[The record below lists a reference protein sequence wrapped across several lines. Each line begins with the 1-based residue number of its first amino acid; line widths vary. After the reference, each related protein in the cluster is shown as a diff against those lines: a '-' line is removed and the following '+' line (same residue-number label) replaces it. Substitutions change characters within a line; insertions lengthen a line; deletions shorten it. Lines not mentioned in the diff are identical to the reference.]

1 MSKVATGPGQTSS
14 PDNASNVVREL
25 RRSPRFSSASQGS
38 NEERAP
44 RRSPRFTNTSSA
56 ASQHSQPTPSE
67 RQRRNQ
73 TQPHEPVQ
81 RTGSPSTSVAQ
92 AQSTSDS
99 THGQQRPT
107 LIHRTYAVPHRTYRS
122 ESMASLSTIVSTSS
136 KGLPTIAEI
145 LAEIRAAAD
154 ARRRTEDEERGRVA
168 LEQMVRLVK
177 DNGTCG
183 ICGDYMRNPFLT
195 ECGHAYCSGCL
206 RGWFETQLRDNL
218 SPYAAHNHHSL
229 HHRGMA
235 CQRIPTS
242 IAQLDALKNALQ
254 EHGCRIRSIF
264 RYSCPDCRATSSKI
278 PVRDYALQELL
289 EGARHALG
297 RLLEVNVAP
306 QSSVTPFQ
314 GLFLS

>member
-1 MSKVATGPGQTSS
+1 MLS
-14 PDNASNVVREL
+14 
-25 RRSPRFSSASQGS
+25 
-38 NEERAP
+38 ERAP
-44 RRSPRFTNTSSA
+44 RRSPRFTNASSA

-145 LAEIRAAAD
+145 LAEIRATAD

-168 LEQMVRLVK
+168 LEQVRTTLSVGM
-177 DNGTCG
+177 DVTSL
-183 ICGDYMRNPFLT
+183 LT
-195 ECGHAYCSGCL
+195 HTLLILDGASREGQRDVRHL
-206 RGWFETQLRDNL
+206 RRL
-218 SPYAAHNHHSL
+218 YA
-229 HHRGMA
+229 
-235 CQRIPTS
+235 
-242 IAQLDALKNALQ
+242 
-254 EHGCRIRSIF
+254 
-264 RYSCPDCRATSSKI
+264 
-278 PVRDYALQELL
+278 
-289 EGARHALG
+289 
-297 RLLEVNVAP
+297 
-306 QSSVTPFQ
+306 
-314 GLFLS
+314 